1 MVTAA
6 QQDTD
11 ADVISF
17 ELGGIFGADD
27 VEINE
32 IDENELLDK
41 IFSDLVH
48 SVTDGKSENF
58 QKEKPVCKLADDS
71 MPQQK
76 RFPV

>member
-1 MVTAA
+1 MATAA
-6 QQDTD
+6 QQDAD

-32 IDENELLDK
+32 IDENELPDK

-48 SVTDGKSENF
+48 SVTDGNSENF
-58 QKEKPVCKLADDS
+58 QKEKPVCKLC
-71 MPQQK
+71 
-76 RFPV
+76 R